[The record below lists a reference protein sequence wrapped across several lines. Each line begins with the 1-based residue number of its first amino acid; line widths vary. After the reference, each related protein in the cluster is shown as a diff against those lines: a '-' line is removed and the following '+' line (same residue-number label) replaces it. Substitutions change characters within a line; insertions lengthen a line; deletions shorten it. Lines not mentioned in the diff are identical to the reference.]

1 MSVSVEAVRRR
12 MKAMHIDVSS
22 MEYGEWMH
30 EAGFYEDTNSWED
43 DEGVL
48 HLYAPAKP
56 SAKGLRA
63 GAPFTEI
70 IVGIPRVRAP
80 DNHAET

>member
-12 MKAMHIDVSS
+12 MKAMQIDMSG
-22 MEYGEWMH
+22 MAYGEWMH
-30 EAGFYEDTNSWED
+30 RAGYYEETSSWED

-70 IVGIPRVRAP
+70 IFDASIRRAP
-80 DNHAET
+80 GN